1 MKAKSCESCFM
12 PLDAAHGQAG
22 AEKYCNLCFQNG
34 ELCYKGSDVKEFQ
47 KICYENMV
55 KSGMNKWKAKFFAWI
70 IQFAPRWKK
79 K

>member
-1 MKAKSCESCFM
+1 MKAKSCESCLM

-22 AEKYCNLCFQNG
+22 AEKYCNLCFKDGQ
-34 ELCYKGSDVKEFQ
+34 LCYQGNDVKEFQ
-47 KICYENMV
+47 KMCYENML
-55 KSGMNKWKAKFFAWI
+55 KSGMSKWKAKFYTWC